1 MKYKTFVLVP
11 SMSVFFI
18 KPKQWPMEEEDDGLK
33 INLVEV
39 EHVPIHVRAT
49 IPSPTCEHLI
59 GCGSP
64 VEDNNRPTTH
74 VACLSH
80 SIIARRNTSLRS
92 CLQSKTDELKTLLRT
107 KGCRGQ
113 WVPDLKSG
121 QQHIICIT

>member
-1 MKYKTFVLVP
+1 MPVH
-11 SMSVFFI
+11 
-18 KPKQWPMEEEDDGLK
+18 G
-33 INLVEV
+33 NR
-39 EHVPIHVRAT
+39 HVPIHVTAI

-92 CLQSKTDELKTLLRT
+92 CLQSKTDELKKLLRT